1 MIDLNPLQPP
11 PKFGTHLSCVS
22 PPINHTNFGTNPTLM
37 VGIWI
42 SLKHSKVKTLHL
54 LIGWFPFFMNFYRE
68 MSFQNFEL
76 STIVMLPSG
85 PHKLELRSTNGP
97 AVPENDLENR
107 YCARS
112 THKKEEEE
120 ERRINEQL
128 F

>member
-1 MIDLNPLQPP
+1 MD
-11 PKFGTHLSCVS
+11 KFEALKSQNITSLDWMV
-22 PPINHTNFGTNPTLM
+22 PI
-37 VGIWI
+37 
-42 SLKHSKVKTLHL
+42 
-54 LIGWFPFFMNFYRE
+54 FYE
-68 MSFQNFEL
+68 FLCFQNFEL

-97 AVPENDLENR
+97 AVPENDLESRN
-107 YCARS
+107 CARS